1 MSDVE
6 DNKPVL
12 YAGKYQSVEEL
23 ENGYRESTKTVQQLL
38 SQKQALEA
46 EQLSLSKQYQTPD
59 DYVVKEDVV
68 IDTMDALKQEA
79 KALGLT
85 QAQFE
90 KRLQNECEREAQ
102 RQQAQA
108 LLKAAA
114 GSDDK
119 LERVKRHLQDEM
131 GERLSAAILNNMT
144 PEDFHR
150 CAERLEKSVS
160 SARAFGGGYFE
171 QPKQSDHEKLQA
183 LYQQEMQNPN
193 DPKIKADIIAL
204 CRRQANNKRQ
214 QEVSHLQNEM
224 NALRDQLNH
233 KNLSQTKVNQS
244 DLSN

>member
-1 MSDVE
+1 MSDLQE
-6 DNKPVL
+6 DKPVL

-46 EQLSLSKQYQTPD
+46 EQLTLSKQYQTPD
-59 DYVVKEDVV
+59 DYVAKEDIV
-68 IDTMDALKQEA
+68 IENMDALKQEA
-79 KALGLT
+79 KSLGLT

-102 RQQAQA
+102 RQQARA

-131 GERLSAAILNNMT
+131 GERLSNTLINNMT

-150 CAERLEKSVS
+150 CAERMETNVN
-160 SARAFGGGYFE
+160 SARAFGGGYSE
-171 QPKQSDHEKLQA
+171 QPQQSDHEKLQA

-214 QEVSHLQNEM
+214 QEVSQLQNEM
-224 NALRDQLNH
+224 NALRDELHQRQLN
-233 KNLSQTKVNQS
+233 KSIDGNV
-244 DLSN
+244 